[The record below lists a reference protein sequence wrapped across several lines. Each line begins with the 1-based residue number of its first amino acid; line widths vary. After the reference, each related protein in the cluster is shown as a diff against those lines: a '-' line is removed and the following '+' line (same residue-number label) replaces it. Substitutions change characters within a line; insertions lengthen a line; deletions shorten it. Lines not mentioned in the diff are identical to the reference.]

1 MGEIV
6 PDYRYEDVIIQ
17 ALPAEYE
24 YVKNKS
30 YGDSDFDLESIR
42 RTITISSSVTST
54 RQPQRHEVRCRL
66 RRGHED
72 GSPGY

>member
-30 YGDSDFDLESIR
+30 YGDSDFDMESIR
-42 RTITISSSVTST
+42 RTINNIFIGNLHAPTATA
-54 RQPQRHEVRCRL
+54 R
-66 RRGHED
+66 
-72 GSPGY
+72 SPLPVEARP